1 MDDDKTRLFTVDGV
15 VGSVVTQIGLDVIML
30 DGHSLI
36 DSLQLAAEA
45 AGGVLCILD
54 DGVRGVQALLC
65 LVVVVLDVVVAAA
78 EEVETAGDD
87 EADGTDGTLGGGGLV
102 SLCGTYRR

>member
-1 MDDDKTRLFTVDGV
+1 
-15 VGSVVTQIGLDVIML
+15 ML
-30 DGHSLI
+30 DGHGLI
-36 DSLQLAAEA
+36 DSLQLAVEA

-65 LVVVVLDVVVAAA
+65 LVVVVLDVVVTAA

-87 EADGTDGTLGGGGLV
+87 ETDGTDGTGRGGGSCQPMWNL
-102 SLCGTYRR
+102 